1 MSISLQQLIQSGQSI
16 SVNDLG
22 LSANRPLL
30 MEIQTH
36 LCQHGLLDPV
46 ISGDTHTPFRP
57 VQPASGKLTLDT
69 RNALLAFHQLANLH
83 YVDNLLTS
91 INLEQLLNLS
101 DNQFLPIQLS
111 IESTDSTQT
120 KFAKRILRYMVKKG
134 YWIARAPDMCNIV
147 YVEGVNTDGYPNDD
161 RLNEW
166 NDRRIVIQISEGG
179 QPIMQVNDQATTE
192 PGRHYTQ
199 NPLNRLGAARIAFGQ
214 YKAWVDGLHKGKQPA
229 LVQAGQLRLHRDRNK
244 DGKRSASDPIDIG
257 SSYGINQHTTSA
269 VADPVFVDKFSA
281 GCMVGRRYRWHL
293 SFMAIVQKDFRYLMN
308 KGYIFMS
315 TFIDGDD
322 LKREEND

>member
-111 IESTDSTQT
+111 IESTDRSTTQPT
-120 KFAKRILRYMVKKG
+120 SLDRIFQKFIGATRFQLEERI
-134 YWIARAPDMCNIV
+134 A
-147 YVEGVNTDGYPNDD
+147 
-161 RLNEW
+161 
-166 NDRRIVIQISEGG
+166 
-179 QPIMQVNDQATTE
+179 
-192 PGRHYTQ
+192 
-199 NPLNRLGAARIAFGQ
+199 NRLFRETPLPLSANRGGRTGDVMPPVVEVGNGI
-214 YKAWVDGLHKGKQPA
+214 VDIIIGKI
-229 LVQAGQLRLHRDRNK
+229 RK
-244 DGKRSASDPIDIG
+244 
-257 SSYGINQHTTSA
+257 
-269 VADPVFVDKFSA
+269 
-281 GCMVGRRYRWHL
+281 GRRSHRK
-293 SFMAIVQKDFRYLMN
+293 F
-308 KGYIFMS
+308 G
-315 TFIDGDD
+315 G
-322 LKREEND
+322 EG